1 MFSHPLT
8 RNAAVF
14 AAALVFFSGAAC
26 VFGAAPASATAP
38 EPSAL
43 TFEKDIRPILKT
55 HCFQCHGEAGET
67 ESGLD
72 VRLRRFLEKGG
83 ESGPAI
89 VPGDSAKSH
98 LIEQLTNGE
107 MPKKKPRL
115 PEADIQKIAAWIDAG
130 APTARPEPE
139 ELGDGYFFTE
149 EDRAWWSFQPIE
161 RPAVPT
167 VKDPAAKNAVD
178 AFLAAKMS
186 EKGLEFSPQ
195 ADASRLIRRLSFDL
209 TGLPP
214 VPERIDKFVADFAA
228 NADAAFLALVDE
240 LLASP
245 AYGERWG
252 RHWLDVAGYADSDG
266 YTEKDLERKN
276 SWRYRDYVIAAFN
289 SDKPFD
295 EFVREQLAGDEIA
308 AEEKLHVDVPDELLR
323 KRHRD
328 LLVATGFLR
337 MAPDGTGAKNDLEA
351 RNQCIA
357 DTIEIV
363 SSSLYGMTIGCAQ
376 CHDHR
381 YDPISHADYYRLRA
395 VFEPGFDVPHWR
407 NPTARLVSLQ
417 TKEDIAKAAAIEEQA
432 KKADVERVAKQE
444 EFIEEVL
451 GKLLAEKEEANREP
465 LRAAYRTVAKDR
477 TPEQLALLKLHP
489 KVNQLSAG
497 SLYLYDST
505 YKTKHAATIKEM
517 VDAAKAIRDTKP
529 PVTQVQ
535 AFTEQALAPE
545 AVAPTFVFHRGDFE
559 SPTDK
564 VGPGDLSVLASWRQ
578 VELAENTDALPTTGR
593 RLAYARSITDGE
605 HPLLARVMVNR
616 IWMHHFGTGLVASAG
631 DFGQLGERPS
641 HPELL
646 DWLAM
651 EFVEKGW
658 SVKQMHRLILTSHA
672 YRQSSLR
679 DPKRDE
685 VDPENRLLSRQSS
698 QRLEAENLR
707 DALLAVSGKLNKDVG
722 GEPVPVCLNEEG
734 QVVLGVDT
742 TDTAGRQT
750 GKFIDLEGEEFRR
763 SVYVQVRRTQPLEMF
778 AAFDAPDM
786 MEPNCDVRSV
796 TTVSPQSLLLMNNI
810 GMREHAQYFAERL
823 QTDCPGDVAAQ
834 IERAFRLAYGRA
846 PGAADKAASLEFV
859 AAQTAY
865 YTENPAKLER
875 VMGPPPT
882 ENAAPELLGLAALCH
897 GLISANEFL
906 YVD

>member
-1 MFSHPLT
+1 MFLHPLT
-8 RNAAVF
+8 RKAVVL
-14 AAALVFFSGAAC
+14 AAASAFFSGTVC
-26 VFGAAPASATAP
+26 VLGATPAP
-38 EPSAL
+38 EAAAL

-55 HCFQCHGEAGET
+55 HCFHCHGEAGET

-89 VPGDSAKSH
+89 MPGDSAASH
-98 LIEQLTNGE
+98 LIEQLTSGE
-107 MPKKKPRL
+107 MPKKKAKL

-178 AFLAAKMS
+178 AFLAAEMT
-186 EKGLEFSPQ
+186 ENGLEFSPQ
-195 ADASRLIRRLSFDL
+195 ASAGTLIRRLSFDL

-214 VPERIDKFVADFAA
+214 TPERIDQFAADFAKD
-228 NADAAFLALVDE
+228 NEAAYLALIDE

-276 SWRYRDYVIAAFN
+276 SWRYRDYVIGAFN

-308 AEEKLHVDVPDELLR
+308 AEEKLHVDVPDEAQR

-357 DTIEIV
+357 DTIKIV

-395 VFEPGFDVPHWR
+395 VFEPGFDVPRWR

-417 TKEDIAKAAAIEEQA
+417 TKEDIAKAAAIEVEA
-432 KKADVERVAKQE
+432 KKVDAERVAKQE

-451 GKLLAEKEEANREP
+451 GKLLAEKEEALREP

-477 TPEQLALLKLHP
+477 TAEQLALLKLHP

-497 SLYLYDST
+497 SLYLFDST
-505 YKTKHAATIKEM
+505 YKTKHAATIKEK

-545 AVAPTFVFHRGDFE
+545 AVTPTFLFHRGDFE

-564 VGPGDLSVLASWRQ
+564 VTPGDLSVLASWRE
-578 VELAENTDALPTTGR
+578 VEVPENTEALPTTGR

-616 IWMHHFGTGLVASAG
+616 MWMHHFGTGLVASAG

-658 SVKQMHRLILTSHA
+658 SLKQMHRLILTSHA
-672 YRQSSLR
+672 YRQTSLR
-679 DPKRDE
+679 DPKRDAI
-685 VDPENRLLSRQSS
+685 DPDNRLLSRQNS

-707 DALLAVSGKLNKDVG
+707 DALLAVSGQLNANLG

-750 GKFIDLEGEEFRR
+750 GKFVDLEGEEFRR

-786 MEPNCDVRSV
+786 MEPNCDVRPV
-796 TTVSPQSLLLMNNI
+796 TTVSPQSLLLMNNL

-823 QTDCPGDVAAQ
+823 RKDCPGDVAAQ

-846 PGAADKAASLEFV
+846 PSAADKVAAVEFV
-859 AAQTAY
+859 TAQSAY
-865 YTENPAKLER
+865 YQENPAKLER
-875 VMGPPPT
+875 VMGPPPA